1 MQTTR
6 IWQPTAALF
15 MALGVSASASLPLVA
30 SQPAAARESY
40 QIAQLFQNP
49 NNRVGLP
56 AGTEIPV
63 YYDEAE
69 RVIVAPGETVE
80 LDLKLAQ
87 DLRSSRGTVI
97 LRQGSTIRGELR
109 PVDEDNE
116 DEGTQFVASEVI
128 PEGTDRALPLVAYSD
143 PITETQTIDEDSD
156 PDILR
161 GAAIGAAAAAVLSEI
176 FGGIDV
182 WEVLAGAGAG
192 VLGEILLNNGSEEVD
207 VYVIEPDTDL
217 DLTLEEDFLLS
228 RSRSNFSNSS
238 R

>member
-30 SQPAAARESY
+30 SLPAAARESY
-40 QIAQLFQNP
+40 QVAQLFQNP
-49 NNRVGLP
+49 SRQVGLP

-63 YYDEAE
+63 RYDAAE

-80 LDLKLAQ
+80 LELTLAE
-87 DLRSSRGTVI
+87 DLRSSRGTVV
-97 LRQGSTIRGELR
+97 LREGSIIRGELR

-116 DEGTQFVASEVI
+116 DEGTYFVASEVV
-128 PEGTDRALPLVAYSD
+128 PDGTDRAIPLVAYSD
-143 PITETQTIDEDSD
+143 AITETQTIDRRTN

-176 FGGIDV
+176 FGSIDFL
-182 WEVLAGAGAG
+182 EVLAGAGVG
-192 VLGEILLNNGSEEVD
+192 VLGEVLIRRNEEVD

-217 DLTLEEDFLLS
+217 DLRLEEDFVLS
-228 RSRSNFSNSS
+228 RSSS
-238 R
+238 GSSTSLR